1 MLLFRENAARE
12 LDELQNSE
20 QLLKRL
26 QKEEAAAY
34 FNGQKQAKDVA
45 DVIQSRVQ
53 IYVSEN
59 S

>member
-1 MLLFRENAARE
+1 MALLDSAGVNYGWSMEI
-12 LDELQNSE
+12 LSIISE
-20 QLLKRL
+20 ESQG
-26 QKEEAAAY
+26 Y
-34 FNGQKQAKDVA
+34 FEGQKSVSEVA